1 MAVFGAAVSIL
12 IILAPVVC
20 DSHVHICRLSILST
34 IWKAAML
41 IGGGLISYWDGYE
54 ATYKNLLK
62 QIQAELNAGNGFPG
76 FLADMK
82 VEGMQAVSPVLHKY
96 AI

>member
-1 MAVFGAAVSIL
+1 MESSNTNRRGPNFTL
-12 IILAPVVC
+12 
-20 DSHVHICRLSILST
+20 
-34 IWKAAML
+34 
-41 IGGGLISYWDGYE
+41 DGYE
-54 ATYKNLLK
+54 ATYKNFLK
-62 QIQAELNAGNGFPG
+62 QIRAELNTGNGFPE